1 MLWKNDPMIKVHPLS
16 IRFILNDQEQII
28 YPTLIQTDTSLTLID
43 CGYEGQLNLIQ
54 DAAANIGFS
63 LQQLTGVIITH
74 HDIDHMGGLF
84 HLKQKYPHIKVY
96 ASVTETPYVSGD
108 KKSLRLIQAESL
120 FDQLPEAYKP
130 WAIEFQQQL
139 SNMNC
144 VTVDESFEED
154 APLPFIKD
162 VISIHTP
169 GHMPGH
175 ISLYIPSIKTLI
187 AADAVVIEHDVLQI
201 ANPQFTLDMQQ
212 AIESVKKLSE
222 LDIDTLICYHGG
234 IMNHNIQSRLNDL
247 AN

>member
-1 MLWKNDPMIKVHPLS
+1 MIKVHTLP
-16 IRFILNDQEQII
+16 IRFISNDQEQVI
-28 YPTLIQTDTSLTLID
+28 YPTLIQTDTSLTLVD
-43 CGYEGQLNLIQ
+43 CGYEEQLNLIEE
-54 DAAANIGFS
+54 AVAEIGFN
-63 LQQLTGVIITH
+63 LQQLSGVIITH

-84 HLKQKYPHIKVY
+84 QLKQLYPHIKVY
-96 ASVTETPYVSGD
+96 ASATEAPYVSGK

-120 FDQLPEAYKP
+120 FEQLPEAYKP

-139 SNMNC
+139 ANMNC
-144 VTVDESFEED
+144 VPIDECFEKD
-154 APLPFIKD
+154 APLSFMKD

-187 AADAVVIEHDVLQI
+187 AADAVVIENNTLQI

-234 IMNHNIQSRLNDL
+234 IMNHNIQSQLSRL
-247 AN
+247 ANR